1 VQVLEDPYQ
10 FQAYCASLDAS
21 HALGFIPTMGAIH
34 EGHLSLVRASRRQ
47 DEVTAVSIFVNPTQ
61 FGPSEDLANYP
72 RHLEQDLALLEKEGV
87 QVVFT
92 PTPEGMYPNGVA
104 TFVDVAD
111 LGQRLCGASRPGHF
125 RGVATVVFK
134 LFQLAA
140 PTRAY
145 FGQKDAAQVAV
156 VRRMIHDLFLPVE
169 LVVGP
174 IVRERDGLALS
185 SRNAYL
191 SPAERHSAR
200 IISRAL
206 RIIGEAFDSG
216 ERSTPRLL
224 MKGTEVIE
232 NEPGLR
238 LDYLTA
244 VDGDTLLPV
253 AEAVPGTLIA
263 VAALVGSTRLIDNA
277 RVDHDDL
284 YLL

>member
-1 VQVLEDPYQ
+1 GIATSV
-10 FQAYCASLDAS
+10 
-21 HALGFIPTMGAIH
+21 
-34 EGHLSLVRASRRQ
+34 
-47 DEVTAVSIFVNPTQ
+47 EVS
-61 FGPSEDLANYP
+61 
-72 RHLEQDLALLEKEGV
+72 
-87 QVVFT
+87 
-92 PTPEGMYPNGVA
+92 
-104 TFVDVAD
+104 D
-111 LGQRLCGASRPGHF
+111 LGERLCGASRPGHF

-232 NEPGLR
+232 SEPGVR

-244 VDGDTLLPV
+244 VDSDTLLPV

-263 VAALVGSTRLIDNA
+263 VAALAGSTRLIDNA